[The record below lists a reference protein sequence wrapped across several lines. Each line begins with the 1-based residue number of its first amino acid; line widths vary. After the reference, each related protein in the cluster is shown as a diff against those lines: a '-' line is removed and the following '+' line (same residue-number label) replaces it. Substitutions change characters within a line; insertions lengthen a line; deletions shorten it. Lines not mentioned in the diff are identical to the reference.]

1 MEQVRRGPTTE
12 DQGKLGVKLGERRA
26 KRALAGGVGTTPKV
40 AGDGKRD
47 MRNEVSEAEII
58 HRDAV
63 RLLSRFARY
72 RGSSHRR
79 YSGLRG
85 PARRPAR
92 YFIPPKRDA

>member
-12 DQGKLGVKLGERRA
+12 DQGKLGERRA

-47 MRNEVSEAEII
+47 MRNEVSEAEST

-72 RGSSHRR
+72 RGECPSAV
-79 YSGLRG
+79 LRTEG
-85 PARRPAR
+85 FRAQAAR